1 MDENL
6 NRVYFNGRE
15 LSYKVGDVEVI
26 NGKFPEEFE
35 LKGDYLINAE
45 DLALITTL
53 ISEKMAAYTRNWDW
67 GALSSIYICD
77 EDNLIKKMEEQLEN
91 YKERLENYKEQLDML
106 DKECKKVTNIKN
118 KIDDFDNLPW
128 YERIFKKIEI
138 EK

>member
-1 MDENL
+1 MNDNF

-26 NGKFPEEFE
+26 NGKFPEELE

-45 DLALITTL
+45 DLALITVL
-53 ISEKMAAYTRNWDW
+53 ISEKKASYARNWGW
-67 GALSSIYICD
+67 GSLFSVYICD

-91 YKERLENYKEQLDML
+91 YKERLDML

-118 KIDDFDNLPW
+118 KIDDFNNLPW

>member
-1 MDENL
+1 MNEIF

-45 DLALITTL
+45 DLALITAL
-53 ISEKMAAYTRNWDW
+53 ISEKMAAYTRNWGW

-91 YKERLENYKEQLDML
+91 YKKRLDML

-118 KIDDFDNLPW
+118 KIDDFNNLPW

>member
-1 MDENL
+1 MNDKF

-45 DLALITTL
+45 DLGLITAL
-53 ISEKMAAYTRNWDW
+53 ISEKKAAYTRNWGW
-67 GALSSIYICD
+67 GSLFSVYICD
-77 EDNLIKKMEEQLEN
+77 EDNLIKKMKEQLEN
-91 YKERLENYKEQLDML
+91 YKERMDML

-118 KIDDFDNLPW
+118 KIDDFNNLPW

>member
-1 MDENL
+1 MNDNF

-45 DLALITTL
+45 DLALITAL
-53 ISEKMAAYTRNWDW
+53 ISEKMAAYTRSFGW
-67 GALSSIYICD
+67 GVFSSIYICD

-91 YKERLENYKEQLDML
+91 YKERLDML
-106 DKECKKVTNIKN
+106 DKEYKKVTNIKN
-118 KIDDFDNLPW
+118 KIDDFNNLPW

>member
-1 MDENL
+1 MNDNF

-26 NGKFPEEFE
+26 NGKLPEEFE

-45 DLALITTL
+45 DLGLITAL
-53 ISEKMAAYTRNWDW
+53 ISEKKAAYTRNWGW
-67 GALSSIYICD
+67 GSLFSVYICD

-91 YKERLENYKEQLDML
+91 YKERLDML

-118 KIDDFDNLPW
+118 KIDDFNNLPW

>member
-1 MDENL
+1 MNEIF

-45 DLALITTL
+45 DLALITAL
-53 ISEKMAAYTRNWDW
+53 ISEKIAAYTRNWGW
-67 GALSSIYICD
+67 GTLSSIYICD

-91 YKERLENYKEQLDML
+91 YKERLDML

-118 KIDDFDNLPW
+118 KIDDFNNLPW

>member
-1 MDENL
+1 MNEIF

-26 NGKFPEEFE
+26 NGKFPKEFE

-53 ISEKMAAYTRNWDW
+53 ISEKMAAYTRNWGW
-67 GALSSIYICD
+67 RALSSIYICD

-91 YKERLENYKEQLDML
+91 YKERLDML

-118 KIDDFDNLPW
+118 KIDDFNNLPW

>member
-1 MDENL
+1 MNDNF

-26 NGKFPEEFE
+26 NGKFPEDFE

-45 DLALITTL
+45 DLALITAL
-53 ISEKMAAYTRNWDW
+53 ISEKMASYTRFW
-67 GALSSIYICD
+67 GWGTLSSVYICD

-91 YKERLENYKEQLDML
+91 YKERLDML

-118 KIDDFDNLPW
+118 KIDDFNNLPW

>member
-1 MDENL
+1 MNDNF
-6 NRVYFNGRE
+6 NRVFFNGRE

-45 DLALITTL
+45 DLALITVL
-53 ISEKMAAYTRNWDW
+53 ISEKMAAYVRSWGW
-67 GALSSIYICD
+67 GAFYSVYICD

-91 YKERLENYKEQLDML
+91 YKERLDML

-118 KIDDFDNLPW
+118 KIDDFNNLPW

>member
-1 MDENL
+1 MNEIF

-45 DLALITTL
+45 DLALITAL
-53 ISEKMAAYTRNWDW
+53 ISEKMAAYTRNLGW
-67 GALSSIYICD
+67 GTLSSIYICD

-91 YKERLENYKEQLDML
+91 YKERLDML

-118 KIDDFDNLPW
+118 KIDDFNNLPW

>member
-1 MDENL
+1 MNENF

-26 NGKFPEEFE
+26 NGKFPEEFA

-45 DLALITTL
+45 DLALITAL
-53 ISEKMAAYTRNWDW
+53 ISEKMAAYTKSW
-67 GALSSIYICD
+67 GWGTLSSVYICD

-91 YKERLENYKEQLDML
+91 YKERLDML

-118 KIDDFDNLPW
+118 KIDDFNNLPW
-128 YERIFKKIEI
+128 YERIFKKIET

>member
-1 MDENL
+1 MNENL
-6 NRVYFNGRE
+6 SRVYFNGRE

-45 DLALITTL
+45 DLALITAL
-53 ISEKMAAYTRNWDW
+53 ISEKMAAYTRNLGW

-91 YKERLENYKEQLDML
+91 YKERLDML

-118 KIDDFDNLPW
+118 KIDDFNNLPW

>member
-1 MDENL
+1 MNEIF

-45 DLALITTL
+45 DLALITAL
-53 ISEKMAAYTRNWDW
+53 ISEKMAAYTRNWGW
-67 GALSSIYICD
+67 GSLFSVYICD

-91 YKERLENYKEQLDML
+91 YKERLDML

-118 KIDDFDNLPW
+118 KIDDFNNLPW

-138 EK
+138 GK

>member
-1 MDENL
+1 MNEIF

-45 DLALITTL
+45 DLALITAL
-53 ISEKMAAYTRNWDW
+53 ISEKMAAYTRNW
-67 GALSSIYICD
+67 GCKSLSSIYICD

-91 YKERLENYKEQLDML
+91 YKERLDML

-118 KIDDFDNLPW
+118 KIDDFNNLPW

>member
-1 MDENL
+1 MNDKF

-26 NGKFPEEFE
+26 NGKFPEDFE

-45 DLALITTL
+45 DLALITAL
-53 ISEKMAAYTRNWDW
+53 ISEKMAAYTRFLGW
-67 GALSSIYICD
+67 GTLSSVYICD

-91 YKERLENYKEQLDML
+91 YKERLDML

-118 KIDDFDNLPW
+118 KIDDFNNLPW

-138 EK
+138 GK

>member
-1 MDENL
+1 MSENL

-15 LSYKVGDVEVI
+15 ISYKVGDVEVI
-26 NGKFPEEFE
+26 NGKFPEKFE

-45 DLALITTL
+45 DLALITAL
-53 ISEKMAAYTRNWDW
+53 ISEKMAAYTRNW
-67 GALSSIYICD
+67 GSGTLSSIYICD

-91 YKERLENYKEQLDML
+91 YKERLYML

-118 KIDDFDNLPW
+118 KIDDFNNLPW

>member
-1 MDENL
+1 MNDNF

-45 DLALITTL
+45 DLALITAL
-53 ISEKMAAYTRNWDW
+53 ISEKMAAYTKYW
-67 GALSSIYICD
+67 GWGTLSSVYICD

-91 YKERLENYKEQLDML
+91 YKERLDML

-118 KIDDFDNLPW
+118 KIDDFNNLPW

>member
-1 MDENL
+1 MNEIF

-45 DLALITTL
+45 DLALITAL
-53 ISEKMAAYTRNWDW
+53 ISEKMAAYTRNLGW

-91 YKERLENYKEQLDML
+91 YKERLDML

-118 KIDDFDNLPW
+118 KIDDFNNLPW

>member
-1 MDENL
+1 MNDNF
-6 NRVYFNGRE
+6 NRIYFNGRE
-15 LSYKVGDVEVI
+15 ISYKVGDVEVI

-45 DLALITTL
+45 DLALITAL
-53 ISEKMAAYTRNWDW
+53 ISEKMAAYTRYLGW
-67 GALSSIYICD
+67 GKFSSIYICD

-91 YKERLENYKEQLDML
+91 YKERLDML

-118 KIDDFDNLPW
+118 KIDDFNNLPW

>member
-1 MDENL
+1 MNEIF

-45 DLALITTL
+45 DLALITAL
-53 ISEKMAAYTRNWDW
+53 ISEKMAAYTRNLGW

-77 EDNLIKKMEEQLEN
+77 EDNLIKKMEEQLEI
-91 YKERLENYKEQLDML
+91 YKERLDML

-118 KIDDFDNLPW
+118 KIDDFNNLPW

>member
-1 MDENL
+1 MNEIF

-45 DLALITTL
+45 DLALITAL
-53 ISEKMAAYTRNWDW
+53 ISEKMAAYTRNLGW

-77 EDNLIKKMEEQLEN
+77 EDNLIKKIEEQLEN
-91 YKERLENYKEQLDML
+91 YKERLDML

-118 KIDDFDNLPW
+118 KIDDFNNLPW